1 MVQVDEIKEYNEFNI
16 LYTTSAYSVFTGLDA
31 ILIVGFKTHG

>member
-16 LYTTSAYSVFTGLDA
+16 LYTNSAYGVFTGLDA
-31 ILIVGFKTHG
+31 ILIIGLKTHG

>member
-16 LYTTSAYSVFTGLDA
+16 LYTTSAYGVFTGLDA
-31 ILIVGFKTHG
+31 ILIVGFKIHG